1 MISAADKKLLAAA
14 IADSQASVYVID
26 ARDTPAEQA
35 KYIQLHKA
43 SMKPT
48 LDKNHSIFF
57 IHSPVSALKHK
68 RWQRSMQKH
77 INRQPREESRRKQ
90 LEKTNNQIQ

>member
-1 MISAADKKLLAAA
+1 MPAFQNLYQFIAYEMRMSQVYQPVMLMELLKN
-14 IADSQASVYVID
+14 DG
-26 ARDTPAEQA
+26 RDTPAQQA

-68 RWQRSMQKH
+68 R
-77 INRQPREESRRKQ
+77 
-90 LEKTNNQIQ
+90 

>member
-1 MISAADKKLLAAA
+1 MQTRINSDFAAHARAVANSEGLSLSSFVRLA
-14 IADSQASVYVID
+14 IADSQAAVYVID
-26 ARDTPAEQA
+26 ARDTPAQQA

-68 RWQRSMQKH
+68 R
-77 INRQPREESRRKQ
+77 
-90 LEKTNNQIQ
+90 

>member
-14 IADSQASVYVID
+14 IADSQASVFVID

-68 RWQRSMQKH
+68 RWFCELASGRFTGA
-77 INRQPREESRRKQ
+77 IFQPVCYD
-90 LEKTNNQIQ
+90 IPAMF

>member
-1 MISAADKKLLAAA
+1 MISAADKKILAAA
-14 IADSQASVYVID
+14 IADSQAAVYVID
-26 ARDTPAEQA
+26 ARDTPAQQA

-68 RWQRSMQKH
+68 RWCDPA
-77 INRQPREESRRKQ
+77 I
-90 LEKTNNQIQ
+90 